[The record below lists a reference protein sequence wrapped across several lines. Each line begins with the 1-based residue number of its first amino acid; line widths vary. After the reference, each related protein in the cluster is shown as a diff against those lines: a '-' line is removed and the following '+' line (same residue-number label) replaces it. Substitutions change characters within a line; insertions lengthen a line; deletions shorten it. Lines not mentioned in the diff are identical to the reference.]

1 MCDQVTGPDSSC
13 SCPNYEVWP
22 HAGVGLILGS
32 AASEICG
39 FGQIPKSPQLPQWQ
53 IKGLSQ
59 NEAPSVVDLMGVIV
73 MIGWV
78 ISFPSFYLL
87 RSFDRILV
95 VGVKIMQRY

>member
-39 FGQIPKSPQLPQWQ
+39 FSQIPKSPPVASVADKRLVTEL
-53 IKGLSQ
+53 GSQ
-59 NEAPSVVDLMGVIV
+59 
-73 MIGWV
+73 
-78 ISFPSFYLL
+78 
-87 RSFDRILV
+87 RC
-95 VGVKIMQRY
+95 